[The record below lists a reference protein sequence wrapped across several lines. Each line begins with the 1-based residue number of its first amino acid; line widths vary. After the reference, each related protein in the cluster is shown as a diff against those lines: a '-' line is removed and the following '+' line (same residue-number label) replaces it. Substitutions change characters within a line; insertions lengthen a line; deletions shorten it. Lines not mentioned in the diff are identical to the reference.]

1 MSGDVA
7 SFDRQAFKESLA
19 SDLGVGASSVI
30 LELRP
35 GSVVVFAAVSYISLP
50 NFNHTQIADMGNA
63 AASAAGANVLVG
75 AEVIMGTV
83 TLDAPLPSPP
93 PSPLPPLPPSR
104 SSPPSPRLPS
114 SPPSPRLP
122 SPPSPPSPPS
132 LGFSDDVG
140 GAALTS
146 ESGGV
151 EDWAIGLIAVGVVLA
166 LVIVITGLY
175 WYCVC
180 KKTKQSVTLVV
191 ADAGD
196 DESMMVN
203 RDSDDPTPKS
213 ASAAAGVEAVEL
225 VVPRS

>member
-30 LELRP
+30 LTLRP

-50 NFNHTQIADMGNA
+50 NFNHTQIAGMGNA
-63 AASAAGANVLVG
+63 AARAAGANVLVG

-83 TLDAPLPSPP
+83 TLDASLPSPP
-93 PSPLPPLPPSR
+93 PSP
-104 SSPPSPRLPS
+104 PSP
-114 SPPSPRLP
+114 
-122 SPPSPPSPPS
+122 PPS

-180 KKTKQSVTLVV
+180 KKTKQSVTLSSPMPVMVV
-191 ADAGD
+191 A
-196 DESMMVN
+196 N
-203 RDSDDPTPKS
+203 RDSDDPTQKS
-213 ASAAAGVEAVEL
+213 ASAAAGVEAVDLES
-225 VVPRS
+225 RM

>member
-30 LELRP
+30 LTLRP

-50 NFNHTQIADMGNA
+50 NFNHTQIAGMGNA
-63 AASAAGANVLVG
+63 AARAAGANVLVG

-83 TLDAPLPSPP
+83 TLDASLPSPP
-93 PSPLPPLPPSR
+93 PSP
-104 SSPPSPRLPS
+104 PSP
-114 SPPSPRLP
+114 
-122 SPPSPPSPPS
+122 PPS

-166 LVIVITGLY
+166 LVIVITGS
-175 WYCVC
+175 YCVC
-180 KKTKQSVTLVV
+180 KKTKQSVTLSSPVP
-191 ADAGD
+191 
-196 DESMMVN
+196 MVS
-203 RDSDDPTPKS
+203 RDSDDPTLKS

>member
-19 SDLGVGASSVI
+19 SDLGVGAYSVI

-35 GSVVVFAAVSYISLP
+35 GSVVVFAAVAYISLP
-50 NFNHTQIADMGNA
+50 NFNHSQIADMGNA
-63 AASAAGANVLVG
+63 AARAAGANVLVG

-83 TLDAPLPSPP
+83 TLDASLPSPP

-122 SPPSPPSPPS
+122 SPPPSPPSPPS

-166 LVIVITGLY
+166 LVIVITGS
-175 WYCVC
+175 YCVC
-180 KKTKQSVTLVV
+180 KKTKQSVTLSSPMPVMVV
-191 ADAGD
+191 A
-196 DESMMVN
+196 N
-203 RDSDDPTPKS
+203 RDSDDPTQKS
-213 ASAAAGVEAVEL
+213 ASAAAGVEAVDLES
-225 VVPRS
+225 RM

>member
-83 TLDAPLPSPP
+83 TLDASLPSPP
-93 PSPLPPLPPSR
+93 PSP
-104 SSPPSPRLPS
+104 PSP
-114 SPPSPRLP
+114 
-122 SPPSPPSPPS
+122 PPS

-180 KKTKQSVTLVV
+180 KKTKQSVTLSSPVP
-191 ADAGD
+191 
-196 DESMMVN
+196 MVS
-203 RDSDDPTPKS
+203 RDSDDPTLKS

>member
-30 LELRP
+30 LTLRP
-35 GSVVVFAAVSYISLP
+35 GSVVVFAAVAYISLP
-50 NFNHTQIADMGNA
+50 NFNHSQIADMGNA
-63 AASAAGANVLVG
+63 AARAAGANVLVG

-83 TLDAPLPSPP
+83 TLDASLPSPP
-93 PSPLPPLPPSR
+93 PSP
-104 SSPPSPRLPS
+104 PSP
-114 SPPSPRLP
+114 
-122 SPPSPPSPPS
+122 PPS

-180 KKTKQSVTLVV
+180 KKTKQSVTLSSPVP
-191 ADAGD
+191 
-196 DESMMVN
+196 MVS
-203 RDSDDPTPKS
+203 RDSDDPTLKS

>member
-35 GSVVVFAAVSYISLP
+35 GSVVVFAAVAYISLP
-50 NFNHTQIADMGNA
+50 NFNHTQIAGMGNA
-63 AASAAGANVLVG
+63 AARAAGANVLVG

-83 TLDAPLPSPP
+83 TLDASLPSPP
-93 PSPLPPLPPSR
+93 PSP
-104 SSPPSPRLPS
+104 PSP
-114 SPPSPRLP
+114 
-122 SPPSPPSPPS
+122 PPS

-166 LVIVITGLY
+166 LVIVVTGS
-175 WYCVC
+175 YCVC
-180 KKTKQSVTLVV
+180 KKTKQSVTLSSPMPVMVV
-191 ADAGD
+191 A
-196 DESMMVN
+196 N
-203 RDSDDPTPKS
+203 RDSDDPTQKS
-213 ASAAAGVEAVEL
+213 ASAAAGVEAVDLES
-225 VVPRS
+225 RM

>member
-19 SDLGVGASSVI
+19 SDLGVGAYSVI

-50 NFNHTQIADMGNA
+50 NFNHSQIADMGNA
-63 AASAAGANVLVG
+63 AARAAGANVLVG

-83 TLDAPLPSPP
+83 TLDASLPSPP
-93 PSPLPPLPPSR
+93 PSP
-104 SSPPSPRLPS
+104 PSP
-114 SPPSPRLP
+114 
-122 SPPSPPSPPS
+122 PPS

-180 KKTKQSVTLVV
+180 KKTKQSVTLSSPVP
-191 ADAGD
+191 
-196 DESMMVN
+196 MVS
-203 RDSDDPTPKS
+203 RDSDDPTLKS

>member
-50 NFNHTQIADMGNA
+50 NFNHSQIADMGNA
-63 AASAAGANVLVG
+63 AARAAGANVLVG

-83 TLDAPLPSPP
+83 TLDASLPSPP
-93 PSPLPPLPPSR
+93 PSP
-104 SSPPSPRLPS
+104 PSP
-114 SPPSPRLP
+114 
-122 SPPSPPSPPS
+122 PPS

-166 LVIVITGLY
+166 LVIVITGS
-175 WYCVC
+175 YCVC
-180 KKTKQSVTLVV
+180 KKTKQSVTLSSPMPVMVV
-191 ADAGD
+191 A
-196 DESMMVN
+196 N
-203 RDSDDPTPKS
+203 RDSDDPTQKS
-213 ASAAAGVEAVEL
+213 ASAAAGVEAVDLES
-225 VVPRS
+225 RM

>member
-1 MSGDVA
+1 VSGDVA

-19 SDLGVGASSVI
+19 SDLGVGAYSVI

-50 NFNHTQIADMGNA
+50 NFNHSQIADMGNA

-83 TLDAPLPSPP
+83 TLDASLPSPP
-93 PSPLPPLPPSR
+93 PSP
-104 SSPPSPRLPS
+104 PSP
-114 SPPSPRLP
+114 
-122 SPPSPPSPPS
+122 PPS

-180 KKTKQSVTLVV
+180 KKTKQSVTLSSPVP
-191 ADAGD
+191 
-196 DESMMVN
+196 MVS
-203 RDSDDPTPKS
+203 RDSDDPTLKS

>member
-30 LELRP
+30 LTLRP

-50 NFNHTQIADMGNA
+50 NFNHTQIAGMGNA
-63 AASAAGANVLVG
+63 AARAAGANVLVG

-83 TLDAPLPSPP
+83 TLDASLPSPP
-93 PSPLPPLPPSR
+93 PSP
-104 SSPPSPRLPS
+104 PSP
-114 SPPSPRLP
+114 
-122 SPPSPPSPPS
+122 PPS

-180 KKTKQSVTLVV
+180 KKTKQSVTLSSPVP
-191 ADAGD
+191 
-196 DESMMVN
+196 MVS
-203 RDSDDPTPKS
+203 RDSDDPTLKS
-213 ASAAAGVEAVEL
+213 ASAAAGVEAVDLESR
-225 VVPRS
+225 V

>member
-19 SDLGVGASSVI
+19 SDLGVGAYSVI

-50 NFNHTQIADMGNA
+50 NFNHTQIAGMGNA
-63 AASAAGANVLVG
+63 AARAAGANVLVG

-83 TLDAPLPSPP
+83 TLDASLPSPP
-93 PSPLPPLPPSR
+93 PSP
-104 SSPPSPRLPS
+104 PSP
-114 SPPSPRLP
+114 
-122 SPPSPPSPPS
+122 PPS

>member
-35 GSVVVFAAVSYISLP
+35 GSVVVFAAVAYISLP

-83 TLDAPLPSPP
+83 TLDASLPSPP
-93 PSPLPPLPPSR
+93 PSP
-104 SSPPSPRLPS
+104 PSP
-114 SPPSPRLP
+114 
-122 SPPSPPSPPS
+122 PPS

-180 KKTKQSVTLVV
+180 KKTKQSVTLSSPVP
-191 ADAGD
+191 
-196 DESMMVN
+196 MVS
-203 RDSDDPTPKS
+203 RDSDDPTLKS

>member
-1 MSGDVA
+1 
-7 SFDRQAFKESLA
+7 
-19 SDLGVGASSVI
+19 
-30 LELRP
+30 
-35 GSVVVFAAVSYISLP
+35 
-50 NFNHTQIADMGNA
+50 MGNA
-63 AASAAGANVLVG
+63 AARAAGANVLVG

-83 TLDAPLPSPP
+83 TLDASLPSPP

-122 SPPSPPSPPS
+122 SPPPSPPSPPS

-180 KKTKQSVTLVV
+180 KKTKQSVTLSSPVP
-191 ADAGD
+191 
-196 DESMMVN
+196 MVS
-203 RDSDDPTPKS
+203 RDSDDPTLKS

>member
-19 SDLGVGASSVI
+19 SDLGVGAYSVI

-35 GSVVVFAAVSYISLP
+35 GSVVVFAAVAYISLP
-50 NFNHTQIADMGNA
+50 NFNHSQIADMGNA

-83 TLDAPLPSPP
+83 TLDASLPSPP
-93 PSPLPPLPPSR
+93 PSP
-104 SSPPSPRLPS
+104 PSP
-114 SPPSPRLP
+114 
-122 SPPSPPSPPS
+122 PPS

-166 LVIVITGLY
+166 LVIVITGS
-175 WYCVC
+175 YCVC
-180 KKTKQSVTLVV
+180 KKTKQSVTLSSPMPVMVV
-191 ADAGD
+191 A
-196 DESMMVN
+196 N
-203 RDSDDPTPKS
+203 RDSDDPTQKS
-213 ASAAAGVEAVEL
+213 ASAAAGVEAVDLES
-225 VVPRS
+225 RM

>member
-1 MSGDVA
+1 VSGDVA

-19 SDLGVGASSVI
+19 SDLGVGAYSVI

-35 GSVVVFAAVSYISLP
+35 GSVVVFAAVAYISLP

-63 AASAAGANVLVG
+63 AARAAGANVLVG

-83 TLDAPLPSPP
+83 TLDASLPSPP
-93 PSPLPPLPPSR
+93 PSP
-104 SSPPSPRLPS
+104 PSP
-114 SPPSPRLP
+114 
-122 SPPSPPSPPS
+122 PPS

-166 LVIVITGLY
+166 LVIVITGS
-175 WYCVC
+175 YCVC
-180 KKTKQSVTLVV
+180 KKTKQSVTLSSPMPVMVV
-191 ADAGD
+191 A
-196 DESMMVN
+196 N
-203 RDSDDPTPKS
+203 RDSDDPTQKS
-213 ASAAAGVEAVEL
+213 ASAAAGVEAVDLES
-225 VVPRS
+225 RM